1 VTTAEVYSALA
12 RVVLVNRGLEEVLTE
27 VVQIVRDALPGA
39 DEASITLMRGD
50 KAWTAAY
57 AGTRAFEADELQYA
71 TGHGP
76 CMDAG
81 RTGLMLVANDLGT
94 ETRWPDYAPLV
105 VRELGLHSS
114 MSAPLPFQG
123 STIGGLN
130 VYSAATGSFTEES
143 TAVAEAVAAHVAVAV
158 MNADAHAEATS
169 QAENLKRALE
179 SRKVIDMA
187 LGILMSTH
195 GCSDDEAFAIL
206 SKASQNRNKKLRELA
221 AALVESTVRNRKE
234 RPEASSSTGGEDV
247 GRVSRDRPSRFGQ
260 T

>member
-1 VTTAEVYSALA
+1 MTTAEVYSALA
-12 RVVLVNRGLEEVLTE
+12 RVVLVNRGLDDVLTE
-27 VVQIVRDALPGA
+27 VVQIARDALPGA
-39 DEASITLMRGD
+39 EQTSITLMRGD
-50 KAWTAAY
+50 RAWTAAY
-57 AGTRAFEADELQYA
+57 AGRLAYEADELQYA

-81 RTGLMLVANDLGT
+81 RTGLMLVANDLAT
-94 ETRWPDYAPLV
+94 ETRWPGYTPRV
-105 VRELGLHSS
+105 VGELGLHSS

-130 VYSAATGSFTEES
+130 VYSSSAGSFTDES
-143 TAVAEAVAAHVAVAV
+143 VAAAEAVAAHVAVAV
-158 MNADAHAEATS
+158 MNADAHAEAMA

-195 GCSDDEAFAIL
+195 HCSADEAFAIL

-221 AALVESTVRNRKE
+221 AGLVESTV
-234 RPEASSSTGGEDV
+234 
-247 GRVSRDRPSRFGQ
+247 GQ
-260 T
+260 GVR

>member
-27 VVQIVRDALPGA
+27 VVQIAQDALPGA
-39 DEASITLMRGD
+39 DHTSITLMRGD

-57 AGTRAFEADELQYA
+57 AGKPAYEADEIQYA

-81 RTGLMLVANDLGT
+81 RTGLLLVANDLRA
-94 ETRWPDYAPLV
+94 ETRWPDYAPRV
-105 VRELGLHSS
+105 VEELGLHSS
-114 MSAPLPFQG
+114 LSAPLPFQG

-130 VYSAATGSFTEES
+130 VYSDSPGSFTTES
-143 TAVAEAVAAHVAVAV
+143 VAAADAIAAHVAVAV
-158 MNADAHAEATS
+158 MNADAHAEVTA
-169 QAENLKRALE
+169 QAENLQRALT

-195 GCSDDEAFAIL
+195 HCTDDEAFAIL
-206 SKASQNRNKKLRELA
+206 SKASQNRNQKLRELA
-221 AALVESTVRNRKE
+221 AVIVESAVRQG
-234 RPEASSSTGGEDV
+234 T
-247 GRVSRDRPSRFGQ
+247 